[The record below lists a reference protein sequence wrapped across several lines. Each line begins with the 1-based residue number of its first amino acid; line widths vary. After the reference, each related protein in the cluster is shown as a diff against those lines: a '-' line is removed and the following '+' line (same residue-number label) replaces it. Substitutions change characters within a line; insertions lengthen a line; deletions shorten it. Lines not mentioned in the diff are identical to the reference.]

1 MAFTLL
7 QPSGGFALIAARI
20 MCGFLLQHKF
30 SKKIRRLTKSKPV
43 TVSHHC
49 GSTCQHGAPETKA
62 AVVVDGVVGLGE
74 QLGEHLGG
82 VHLGEQEEVHDHWV
96 HFLGPLLLNQLWED
110 NIVASQ
116 VFP

>member
-1 MAFTLL
+1 MAL
-7 QPSGGFALIAARI
+7 
-20 MCGFLLQHKF
+20 
-30 SKKIRRLTKSKPV
+30 KSKPV
-43 TVSHHC
+43 TIGDHC
-49 GSTCQHGAPETKA
+49 GSTRQHGSPETKA

>member
-1 MAFTLL
+1 MTL
-7 QPSGGFALIAARI
+7 
-20 MCGFLLQHKF
+20 
-30 SKKIRRLTKSKPV
+30 KSKPV
-43 TVSHHC
+43 TVCDHC
-49 GSTCQHGAPETKA
+49 GSTRQHGSPETKA

-82 VHLGEQEEVHDHWV
+82 VHLGEQEEVHDHRV
-96 HFLGPLLLNQLWED
+96 HFWAPLLLNQLWED